1 MPGHVSLK
9 PPRRTSSVTVWR
21 GACSKPGRSSLKSN
35 ACSVIADSRR
45 RGSISPPV
53 KRMCGR
59 QWNAPVCKVR
69 VAPVVEEE
77 GEIGGSGEGRRK
89 ECGGEPP
96 RAAAV
101 QGARWRM
108 DLRRIRTLLLADA
121 EGYASGE
128 KLPGRGPPGR
138 LRGRVAPYAC
148 VGMSLSCEPAA
159 PPAHLS
165 GC

>member
-53 KRMCGR
+53 KRMCVR

-101 QGARWRM
+101 QGARWGM
-108 DLRRIRTLLLADA
+108 DLRRIRALLFAYA
-121 EGYASGE
+121 PGYASRE
-128 KLPGRGPPGR
+128 NPP
-138 LRGRVAPYAC
+138 C
-148 VGMSLSCEPAA
+148 PAA
-159 PPAHLS
+159 PPPLPRHITP
-165 GC
+165 

>member
-53 KRMCGR
+53 KRMCVR

-101 QGARWRM
+101 QGAWWRI
-108 DLRRIRTLLLADA
+108 DLRRIRPLLFAHP
-121 EGYASGE
+121 EGYASVE
-128 KLPGRGPPGR
+128 NLPWRGQPAR
-138 LRGRVAPYAC
+138 LPAP
-148 VGMSLSCEPAA
+148 LSPYSAV
-159 PPAHLS
+159 
-165 GC
+165 